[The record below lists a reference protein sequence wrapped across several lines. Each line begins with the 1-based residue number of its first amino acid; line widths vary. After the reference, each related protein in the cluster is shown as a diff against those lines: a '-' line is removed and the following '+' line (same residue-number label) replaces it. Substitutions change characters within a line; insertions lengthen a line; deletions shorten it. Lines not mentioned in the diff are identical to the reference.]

1 MINFVVSSLKSS
13 SSMENPEFDTIPFRP
28 LLNVMAALKV
38 TGGTSKSEKLHGL
51 FLLFYSFS
59 LRTLA

>member
-1 MINFVVSSLKSS
+1 MKMCGINSVIINFIVSSLKSS

-38 TGGTSKSEKLHGL
+38 TGTSKLEKLH
-51 FLLFYSFS
+51 
-59 LRTLA
+59 

>member
-1 MINFVVSSLKSS
+1 
-13 SSMENPEFDTIPFRP
+13 MENPEFDTIPFRP